1 MPIYELCYNNKKGD
15 NMRKR
20 INNKYL
26 FIFTTA
32 ILLCIFFIA
41 YAQINKV
48 NLFINGT
55 ASDPGIKSSEDFKV
69 KFTDAI
75 IGDQMDGI
83 VVENDE
89 SQFSDRKAVFNVEGM
104 LAYGDEANIT
114 YEITN
119 ESKYHS
125 ALLQA
130 TSTVIN
136 NNPAHFAVERS
147 IVNSNNQIV
156 SKITPGEKAYYK
168 IKVKVIKVPTST
180 AQTASITVYLNAES
194 EPYTGS

>member
-1 MPIYELCYNNKKGD
+1 M
-15 NMRKR
+15 
-20 INNKYL
+20 
-26 FIFTTA
+26 
-32 ILLCIFFIA
+32 
-41 YAQINKV
+41 

-55 ASDPGIKSSEDFKV
+55 ASAPGIKSSEDFKV

-75 IGDQMDGI
+75 IGEQMDGI

-136 NNPAHFAVERS
+136 NNPAHFAIERS
-147 IVNSNNQIV
+147 IVNSKNQIV